1 MAVPKVFK
9 LSAIVINSTQINV
22 LDNANL
28 DPEFEMAMERAAG
41 EVSPSH
47 VAIMSMAPSISFRTK
62 EVAKVLGVVSPLT
75 GLCFPTGTVVCY
87 FAQKGK
93 CAPTLGNGNHVSA
106 TFTSG
111 LVVVESISADQAGDA
126 VLEGKIYA
134 IWDET
139 DPIVQFSNSANLP
152 SNITV
157 SEKFTLGPVNING
170 TAIDDVQSVRWE
182 FSPQVER
189 TSATGQAYPTMVNLE
204 TISPVVR
211 VGILDAS
218 RLNTY
223 VLGLAQSASATNSY
237 LRKLANMGSR
247 VADGTAQHV
256 KLSFA
261 SSQGMHVWGP
271 YGGSNSQHTRGELIL
286 YPIGGTNPIATI
298 SAASAI
304 T

>member
-1 MAVPKVFK
+1 MQVYK

-22 LDNANL
+22 LDNVSL

-93 CAPTLGNGNHVSA
+93 CAPTLGAGNHVSA
-106 TFTSG
+106 TFASG

-134 IWDET
+134 IWNES
-139 DPIVQFSNSANLP
+139 DPIVQFSDSANLP

-170 TAIDDVQSVRWE
+170 TAIDDVQSVRWD

-204 TISPVVR
+204 TINPMIR
-211 VGILDAS
+211 VGFLDAS
-218 RLNTY
+218 RLADY
-223 VLGLAQSASATNSY
+223 ALGLAQSGSATNSY
-237 LRKLANMGSR
+237 LRKMANMGSR
-247 VADGTAQHV
+247 VADATAQHV
-256 KLSFA
+256 KFA
-261 SSQGMHVWGP
+261 FAASQGMHVWGP
-271 YGGSNSQHTRGELIL
+271 YGGSNSQHTRGELLL

-298 SAASAI
+298 SPAIAI